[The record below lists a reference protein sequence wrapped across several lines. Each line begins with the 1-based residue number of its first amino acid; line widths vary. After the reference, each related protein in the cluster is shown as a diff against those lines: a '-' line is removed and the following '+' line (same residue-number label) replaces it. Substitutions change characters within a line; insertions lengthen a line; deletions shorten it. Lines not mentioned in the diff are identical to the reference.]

1 MDFNETFEHIAHG
14 DLMYYLDENVKV
26 VNEKTCNR
34 WIISDLAPERAYR
47 KFQRVIKNKSIVYD
61 KNSSSFDVYVW
72 EKETLKHKITFG
84 INPGN
89 SKINKIEITK
99 EN

>member
-1 MDFNETFEHIAHG
+1 MDFTETFEHIAHG

-89 SKINKIEITK
+89 SKINKIEISK
-99 EN
+99 ED